1 MPGVDISSS
10 RRNYRSLHFGK
21 GFTCQVDILGG
32 GPERGED
39 LRQQAAS
46 YGQEAENAP
55 STIVDQHHCHCW
67 LQVPCTP
74 AEPIVSHRHLG
85 LKLAVE
91 AKDCDVC
98 SHTSQ
103 CTQKDVWLCAI
114 AQAHC
119 IGWQKR
125 NGFSNLCSTHHSCQL
140 TTGVQE
146 VLYAHSDTKSLQCHR
161 NKPVRSRFRPLMSCR
176 KDTSPTTSVTGRF
189 KPAAKPAAVLSTPS
203 MPLAPLLDPTGL
215 LLPAAIYPC
224 CLLTCC
230 HAAYMSMSRIG
241 MLLPMNKPFPA
252 AAQQY

>member
-1 MPGVDISSS
+1 MPGVDISAS

-21 GFTCQVDILGG
+21 GFTCQVDILGS

-74 AEPIVSHRHLG
+74 AEPIVPHRHLG
-85 LKLAVE
+85 SKLAVE

-125 NGFSNLCSTHHSCQL
+125 NGLCFL
-140 TTGVQE
+140 TLQYT
-146 VLYAHSDTKSLQCHR
+146 SLLPIDNRSIGSLICSQCHQI
-161 NKPVRSRFRPLMSCR
+161 S
-176 KDTSPTTSVTGRF
+176 
-189 KPAAKPAAVLSTPS
+189 AVSQKQ
-203 MPLAPLLDPTGL
+203 
-215 LLPAAIYPC
+215 
-224 CLLTCC
+224 TC
-230 HAAYMSMSRIG
+230 
-241 MLLPMNKPFPA
+241 P
-252 AAQQY
+252 Q